1 MSGLFMKYFVAN
13 PKSKTQDDIY
23 AKASRN
29 AMREYADT
37 IRKDDPGFAD
47 ELVKW
52 ADQEEQLSV
61 TLTRA

>member
-1 MSGLFMKYFVAN
+1 MKYFVAN

-37 IRKDDPGFAD
+37 ISKDDPGFAD
-47 ELVKW
+47 KLIKW
-52 ADQEEQLSV
+52 AEKEEQLCD
-61 TLTRA
+61 TLTSN